1 MENLSFDQKSFIS
14 SLAAT
19 TSDIDASDSS
29 IFDKLSICLLI
40 DELRSDSI
48 KVTINLLKQNPKVL
62 LESNLLKNLSQLLR
76 DRDITTILPILEC
89 LYISFKSECLYI
101 RKEMLVDKFNILTLI
116 VEILRD
122 LNSSAPVINKCLEL
136 LVHLSCQPDIYEKLQ
151 NEELGLIDV
160 LINRFMT
167 IDYTDERC
175 NSLRILWNIS
185 EFCPIENSCVA
196 KRFIQL
202 NLHQLVIGILNLAV
216 NSMNFEFDIDQLFGM
231 LMNFSRHD
239 ITREELLKLGANDIL
254 IKICNDFENFNY
266 IMQPQEL
273 ATKLTI
279 KTVQIPA
286 YIIYAFLLG
295 SNEIIDTDKKIIET
309 LIQILEEIIS
319 DEKDADKLGYP
330 YGLFVSRLILHAIF
344 RISISENNKIT
355 LVDLQI
361 VPLLYQIINDF
372 YSRKPSTFLGGGE
385 SDWESLEYALETL
398 SQLSFELTKDKSIDR
413 LLEVFCTSRGDIFEL
428 ISKISSDDTIVKP
441 PNIKRSLTQLTR
453 GNFETLLS
461 RQPSM
466 NNIADESRAHVMI
479 SYCKFLF
486 FN

>member
-1 MENLSFDQKSFIS
+1 MENLFDQRSFIS

-19 TSDIDASDSS
+19 TCDIDASDSS

-40 DELRSDSI
+40 DDLRSDSI
-48 KVTINLLKQNPKVL
+48 KVIIKLLKKNPKVL
-62 LESNLLKNLSQLLR
+62 LESNLLKNLSQILR

-89 LYISFKSECLYI
+89 LYISFKSEDGI
-101 RKEMLVDKFNILTLI
+101 RDEMLVDKFHILTII

-136 LVHLSCQPDIYEKLQ
+136 LVHLSCQHRIYKKLQ

-185 EFCPIENSCVA
+185 EFCPIEDSCVA

-216 NSMNFEFDIDQLFGM
+216 NSMNFEFDVDQLFGM

-309 LIQILEEIIS
+309 LIQILKEIIS
-319 DEKDADKLGYP
+319 DEKDSDKLGYP

-355 LVDLQI
+355 LLDLQI

-385 SDWESLEYALETL
+385 RDGESLEYALETL

-413 LLEVFCTSRGDIFEL
+413 LLEVFSTSRFDIFEL
-428 ISKISSDDTIVKP
+428 ISKILSDDTFEKK
-441 PNIKRSLTQLTR
+441 PNIKRSLTQLMR
-453 GNFETLLS
+453 SNFETFLS

-486 FN
+486 FNL